1 MKRFILFASAL
12 VTSAALGGCV
22 APTPSAGGDSVRAI
36 MASQVVPPQ
45 ARPVTGSDAVAA
57 VAAYANYQ
65 RSFVTP
71 VSQTET
77 LTFGSK

>member
-1 MKRFILFASAL
+1 MNYFTFLASAL
-12 VTSAALGGCV
+12 ALSAALAGCV

-45 ARPVTGSDAVAA
+45 VRPDTGSDAAAA

-65 RSFVTP
+65 RSFATP